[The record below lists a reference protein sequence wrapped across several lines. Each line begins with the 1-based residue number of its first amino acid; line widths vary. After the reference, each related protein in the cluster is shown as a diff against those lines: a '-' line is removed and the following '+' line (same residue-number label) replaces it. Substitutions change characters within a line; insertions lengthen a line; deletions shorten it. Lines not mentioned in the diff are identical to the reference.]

1 MKDSISPFI
10 KIFFVTLIILITF
23 PTHLLAYTSN
33 SNALSPTEDDFD
45 LQPGDIILT
54 KGPVLFGFGHSSIAL
69 DHDTVLQ
76 IEGPGDKPIT
86 ESFHSFKQRFGEGK
100 DDWIKIYRCSM
111 PGVGERAAKWVKNT
125 IKIQIRHI

>member
-111 PGVGERAAKWVKNT
+111 PGERAAKWVKNT

>member
-54 KGPVLFGFGHSSIAL
+54 KGPVLFGFFGHSSIAL

-111 PGVGERAAKWVKNT
+111 PGVEREPLNGSRT
-125 IKIQIRHI
+125 L

>member
-23 PTHLLAYTSN
+23 PTHLLAYTVT
-33 SNALSPTEDDFD
+33 LMHFHQ
-45 LQPGDIILT
+45 LKMILIYNQ
-54 KGPVLFGFGHSSIAL
+54 VILYSLRAQFYLVFGHSSIAL

-111 PGVGERAAKWVKNT
+111 PGGESR
-125 IKIQIRHI
+125 

>member
-33 SNALSPTEDDFD
+33 SMHFHQLKM
-45 LQPGDIILT
+45 ILIYNQ
-54 KGPVLFGFGHSSIAL
+54 VILYSLRAQFYLVFGHSSIAL

-111 PGVGERAAKWVKNT
+111 PGAEREPLNGLKNT

>member
-1 MKDSISPFI
+1 MLISKEYQSEIFNFSIY
-10 KIFFVTLIILITF
+10 KNILCYTDNSYNF
-23 PTHLLAYTSN
+23 SKHLLAYTSN

-54 KGPVLFGFGHSSIAL
+54 KGFIWFFGHSSIAL

-100 DDWIKIYRCSM
+100 DD
-111 PGVGERAAKWVKNT
+111 
-125 IKIQIRHI
+125 

>member
-1 MKDSISPFI
+1 MKYSISPFI

-33 SNALSPTEDDFD
+33 ANALSPTEDDFD

-54 KGPVLFGFGHSSIAL
+54 KGPVLFGFFGHSSIAL

-111 PGVGERAAKWVKNT
+111 PGAGESC
-125 IKIQIRHI
+125 